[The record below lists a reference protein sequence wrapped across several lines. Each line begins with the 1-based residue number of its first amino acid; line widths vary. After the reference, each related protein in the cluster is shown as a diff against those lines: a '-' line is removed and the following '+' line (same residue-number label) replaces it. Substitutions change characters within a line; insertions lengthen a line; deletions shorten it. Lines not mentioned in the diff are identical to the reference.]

1 PGRAAPGRPGTGRR
15 SGAEPAGS
23 GRPDGPRS
31 AGDRPRRR
39 AGARPVRFLRQAAA
53 RGRALPRPRGRRGRR
68 SARAGASGGGIRRR
82 GRAARELRAAGQQHG
97 GARALGRPRRR
108 PGARAGAAQRRPGA
122 RVAGRRRASPR
133 DARRAGRRHAGAQPQ
148 RRGRSPAGRPEPRD
162 GASRAGARRSRRRG
176 GLDRALTRRGPRPL
190 ARSARVRRTGRRP
203 HGPHGP
209 GTPLAA
215 PEARGVATG
224 GPSDRDPAARGR
236 SDVSPGRAEARERIE
251 AGRRR
256 GAGPAEPA
264 RRPGARATGGG
275 PRCRPAWRARLTPG
289 RHAGRRAPPDRR
301 EGSRSMATRP
311 RAGSKPSLPDRWAGT
326 GAIGYKLSSEEFEPR
341 ELVRQAARAE
351 ESGFGFAMISD
362 HFHPWT
368 DRQGQSPF
376 VWATLGGIAQATE
389 RLTVSTGVTCP
400 LLRIHPAIVA
410 QAAATVAAMMP
421 GRFGLGVGAGEN
433 LNEHVAGAKWP
444 PTDVRHEMLKEAV
457 TVIRRLW
464 EGGLQDFRGR
474 HYQVD
479 NARLYTLPE
488 APPPILVA
496 ASGPKA
502 AELAGRIGDGL
513 VTTEPDA
520 GLAGTFRR
528 GGAGARPSGP
538 PPAGRRPPPSP
549 GALSTRRGRA
559 ATHPQPASLA
569 IEWY

>member
-1 PGRAAPGRPGTGRR
+1 
-15 SGAEPAGS
+15 
-23 GRPDGPRS
+23 
-31 AGDRPRRR
+31 
-39 AGARPVRFLRQAAA
+39 
-53 RGRALPRPRGRRGRR
+53 
-68 SARAGASGGGIRRR
+68 
-82 GRAARELRAAGQQHG
+82 
-97 GARALGRPRRR
+97 
-108 PGARAGAAQRRPGA
+108 
-122 RVAGRRRASPR
+122 
-133 DARRAGRRHAGAQPQ
+133 
-148 RRGRSPAGRPEPRD
+148 
-162 GASRAGARRSRRRG
+162 
-176 GLDRALTRRGPRPL
+176 
-190 ARSARVRRTGRRP
+190 
-203 HGPHGP
+203 
-209 GTPLAA
+209 
-215 PEARGVATG
+215 
-224 GPSDRDPAARGR
+224 
-236 SDVSPGRAEARERIE
+236 AEARQRIE

-264 RRPGARATGGG
+264 RGPGARATGGG
-275 PRCRPAWRARLTPG
+275 PRCRPARRARLTPG

-311 RAGSKPSLPDRWAGT
+311 RAGSKPSLADRWAGT

-502 AELAGRIGDGL
+502 AQLAGRIGDGL

-520 GLAGTFRR
+520 GLVETFRR

-538 PPAGRRPPPSP
+538 LPAGRRPPPSP

-559 ATHPQPASLA
+559 ATHPQPASLG
-569 IEWY
+569 IEWSPTRGGHGASGRADPGDDGAGPAGRGGRRLRVLHLAERDPAHPELRLAEHPDRGSRPLGHLPDQPLNQRGAVAEPDGRAGSARPRRRGHPAERRRRGRGVRRGPALRGARWSRAEPGGGRA